1 MEKLI
6 TNTYHI
12 SGMSC
17 GSCVSTVIRKLS
29 EVPEIRFVD
38 INLSNKKAEITSIRE
53 IGIEILRETLNKTR
67 FRLQ

>member
-1 MEKLI
+1 MENLI

-53 IGIEILRETLNKTR
+53 IGIEILREALNKTL
-67 FRLQ
+67 FKLQ